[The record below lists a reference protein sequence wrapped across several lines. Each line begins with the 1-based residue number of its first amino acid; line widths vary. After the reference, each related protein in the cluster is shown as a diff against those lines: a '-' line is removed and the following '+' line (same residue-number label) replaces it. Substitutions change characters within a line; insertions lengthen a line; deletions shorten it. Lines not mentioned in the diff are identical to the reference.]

1 MNELNSK
8 MQSKKW
14 DKSKSEVIFIMKK
27 RGSITLFVIILL
39 VLSFLTVT
47 AVNGLSLGGYR
58 FKSFGEVINRG
69 LDLQGGVS
77 VVMEVQADSLKA
89 EELASIK
96 TLLDLRVNKIGVS
109 ETVSTT
115 EGAKRVRID
124 IPGVYNSS
132 DIVTS
137 LQTTGELTFKDPD
150 DKVILTGS
158 DVTSATAILDSS
170 NKPVVSLVLNEA
182 GAAKFETATT
192 ELKGK
197 QISINMDGEELSNP
211 MVNDVITGGE
221 AVITGMGSIAEAQT
235 LAGIINSGA
244 LPYPVKAVQVQTV
257 GPSLGAGVM
266 GNVLTASI
274 IGIALIVAY
283 MVFKYRR
290 PGFLASVAL
299 GFYVWLLLFVF
310 YGIDATLSLAG
321 IAGFL
326 LTIGMAV
333 DANVLIFERI
343 REELHSTSNIHKAI
357 EAGFSNAM
365 SSIIDS
371 NITTIIAGLVLYFVG
386 SGSVKGFAL
395 TLMIGIVISMF
406 SALFITK
413 RLLWLGV
420 KIGFLSKLK
429 DFNVSPDSKRRG
441 NIDFIAKAKI
451 WRIIAAVVFAAGIF
465 FTATNGLNLGLDFA
479 GGTRLVM
486 EVGKEYDKAEMD
498 EIIKAYDAN
507 ALTQTVDGTQIEVRS
522 QALSTETID
531 DLVNEIK
538 EKYTLKDDSIITLD
552 EIGASVGKE
561 LTEGGIKAVLLA
573 TAFMMVYI
581 TLRFKKNY
589 GFASV
594 VALAH
599 DILLLVAVFAIM
611 NISINTPFIAAVL
624 TILGYS
630 INDTIVVF
638 DRVRE
643 NKKLHPGL
651 TSKEVMN
658 MSMND
663 SLTRSIGTLA
673 TTLFTI
679 LSVAIFVPQIRDF
692 ALPISIG
699 VAVGGISTFF
709 IAGPTWIYLE
719 DRVKNRKK

>member
-1 MNELNSK
+1 
-8 MQSKKW
+8 
-14 DKSKSEVIFIMKK
+14 MKK
-27 RGSITLFVIILL
+27 RGNITLFVIILF

-47 AVNGLSLGGYR
+47 AVNGLTLGGYR

-77 VVMEVQADSLKA
+77 VVMEVQADSLEA
-89 EELASIK
+89 DELASIK

-115 EGAKRVRID
+115 EGEKRVRID

-137 LQTTGELTFKDPD
+137 LQTTGELTFKDPEGN
-150 DKVILTGS
+150 VILTGS
-158 DVTSATAILDSS
+158 DVTSATAILDST

-182 GAAKFETATT
+182 GADKFETATT
-192 ELKGK
+192 ELRGK
-197 QISINMDGEELSNP
+197 QISINMDGEELSAP

-221 AVITGMGSIAEAQT
+221 AVITGMGSVAEAQS

-244 LPYPVKAVQVQTV
+244 LPYPVKAIQVQTV

-266 GNVLTASI
+266 GDVLVASI
-274 IGIALIVAY
+274 IGISLIVAY
-283 MVFKYRR
+283 MIIKYRR

-333 DANVLIFERI
+333 DANVLIFERVK
-343 REELHSTSNIHKAI
+343 EELHGTSNIHKAI

-365 SSIIDS
+365 SSIIDA

-413 RLLWLGV
+413 KLLWLGV
-420 KIGFLSKLK
+420 RMGFLSKPK
-429 DFNVSPDSKRRG
+429 DFGVTANSEKKRG
-441 NIDFIAKAKI
+441 IDFIAKAKF
-451 WRIIAAVVFAAGIF
+451 WRIIAAAVFAVGIF

-486 EVGKEYDKAEMD
+486 EVGSDFDKVEMD
-498 EIIKAYDAN
+498 EIVKTYDAN
-507 ALTQTVDGTQIEVRS
+507 AVTQKVDGTQIEVRS

-531 DLVNEIK
+531 DLVNDIK
-538 EKYTLKDDSIITLD
+538 EKYTLEDDSIITLD

-561 LTEGGIKAVLLA
+561 LTESGIKAVILA
-573 TAFMMVYI
+573 TAFMLLYI

-589 GFASV
+589 GFAAV
-594 VALAH
+594 VALVH
-599 DILLLVAVFAIM
+599 DIAFLVAVYAVL

-651 TSKEVMN
+651 SSKEVMN

-663 SLTRSIGTLA
+663 SFTRSIGTLA

-679 LSVAIFVPQIRDF
+679 LSVAIFVPQIRNF

-699 VAVGGISTFF
+699 VVVGGLSTFF
-709 IAGPTWIYLE
+709 IAGPVWIYLE
-719 DRVKNRKK
+719 DRVKNRK

>member
-1 MNELNSK
+1 
-8 MQSKKW
+8 
-14 DKSKSEVIFIMKK
+14 MKR
-27 RGSITLFVIILL
+27 RGNITIFVIILF
-39 VLSFLTVT
+39 VLSFLAVT
-47 AVNGLSLGGYR
+47 AVNGLTLGGYR

-77 VVMEVQADSLKA
+77 VVMEVQAESLEA
-89 EELASIK
+89 SELDSIK

-115 EGAKRVRID
+115 EGEKRVRID

-137 LQTTGELTFKDPD
+137 LQTTGELTFEDPD
-150 DKVILTGS
+150 GNVILSGS
-158 DVTSATAILDSS
+158 DVTSATAMLDST
-170 NKPVVSLVLNEA
+170 NKPIVSLVLNEV
-182 GAAKFETATT
+182 GAEKFEKATT
-192 ELKGK
+192 EFRGQ
-197 QISINMDGEELSNP
+197 QISINMDDEVLSSP

-221 AVITGMGSIAEAQT
+221 AMITGMGSVEEAQN

-244 LPYPVKAVQVQTV
+244 LPYPVKAIQVQTV

-266 GNVLTASI
+266 GDVLTASV
-274 IGIALIVAY
+274 IGLALIVLY
-283 MVFKYRR
+283 MLIKYRR

-299 GFYVWLLLFVF
+299 GFYVWILLFVF

-343 REELHSTSNIHKAI
+343 KEELRLTTNVHKAI
-357 EAGFSNAM
+357 EAGFGNAM
-365 SSIIDS
+365 SSIIDA

-413 RLLWLGV
+413 HLLWLGV
-420 KIGFLSKLK
+420 RMGFLSKPK
-429 DFNVSPDSKRRG
+429 DFGVSETVVEKKQ
-441 NIDFIAKAKI
+441 IDFISGAKY
-451 WRIIAAVVFAAGIF
+451 WRIISAAVLAVGLF
-465 FTATNGLNLGLDFA
+465 FIASRGLNLGLDFA
-479 GGTRLVM
+479 GGTRLVI
-486 EVGKEYDKAEMD
+486 EVGSDFDKTGMD
-498 EIIKAYDAN
+498 EIVKAYDAN
-507 ALTQTVDGTQIEVRS
+507 AVTQKIDGTQIEVRS

-531 DLVNEIK
+531 DLVDDIQ
-538 EKYTLKDDSIITLD
+538 EKYTLEDDSIITLD

-561 LTEGGIKAVLLA
+561 LTESGIKAVILA
-573 TAFMMVYI
+573 TVFMLIYI

-594 VALAH
+594 IALLH
-599 DILLLVAVFAIM
+599 DIAFLVAVYAVLG
-611 NISINTPFIAAVL
+611 ISINTPFIAAVL

-638 DRVRE
+638 DRLRE

-651 TSKEVMN
+651 SSKKLVN

-663 SLTRSIGTLA
+663 SFSRSVGTLL

-699 VAVGGISTFF
+699 VMVGGLSTFF
-709 IAGPTWIYLE
+709 IAGPAWIFLE
-719 DRVKNRKK
+719 ERAKKNRK

>member
-1 MNELNSK
+1 
-8 MQSKKW
+8 
-14 DKSKSEVIFIMKK
+14 MKK
-27 RGSITLFVIILL
+27 RGNITLFVIILF

-47 AVNGLSLGGYR
+47 AVNGLTLGGYR

-77 VVMEVQADSLKA
+77 VVMEVQADSLEA
-89 EELASIK
+89 DELASIK

-115 EGAKRVRID
+115 EGEKRVRID

-137 LQTTGELTFKDPD
+137 LQTTGELTFKDPEGN
-150 DKVILTGS
+150 VILTGS
-158 DVTSATAILDSS
+158 DVTSATAILDST

-182 GAAKFETATT
+182 GADKFETATT
-192 ELKGK
+192 ELRGK
-197 QISINMDGEELSNP
+197 QISINMDGEELSAP

-221 AVITGMGSIAEAQT
+221 AVITGMGSVAEAQS

-244 LPYPVKAVQVQTV
+244 LPYPVKAIQVQTV

-266 GNVLTASI
+266 GDVLVASI
-274 IGIALIVAY
+274 IGLSLIVAY
-283 MVFKYRR
+283 MIIKYRR

-333 DANVLIFERI
+333 DANVLIFERVK
-343 REELHSTSNIHKAI
+343 EELHGTSNIHKAI

-365 SSIIDS
+365 SSIIDA

-413 RLLWLGV
+413 KLLWLGV
-420 KIGFLSKLK
+420 RMGFLSKPK
-429 DFNVSPDSKRRG
+429 DFGVTANSEKKRG
-441 NIDFIAKAKI
+441 IDFIAKAKF
-451 WRIIAAVVFAAGIF
+451 WRIIAAAVFAVGIF

-486 EVGKEYDKAEMD
+486 EVGSDFDKVEMD
-498 EIIKAYDAN
+498 EIVKTYDAN
-507 ALTQTVDGTQIEVRS
+507 AVTQKVDGTQIEVRS

-531 DLVNEIK
+531 DLVNDIK
-538 EKYTLKDDSIITLD
+538 EKYTLEDDSIITLD

-561 LTEGGIKAVLLA
+561 LTESGIKAVILA
-573 TAFMMVYI
+573 TAFMLLYI

-589 GFASV
+589 GFAAV
-594 VALAH
+594 VALVH
-599 DILLLVAVFAIM
+599 DIAFLVAVYAVL

-651 TSKEVMN
+651 SSKEVMN

-663 SLTRSIGTLA
+663 SFTRSIGTLA

-679 LSVAIFVPQIRDF
+679 LSVAIFVPQIRNF

-699 VAVGGISTFF
+699 VVVGGLSTFF
-709 IAGPTWIYLE
+709 IAGPVWIYLE
-719 DRVKNRKK
+719 DRVKNRK

>member
-1 MNELNSK
+1 
-8 MQSKKW
+8 
-14 DKSKSEVIFIMKK
+14 MKK
-27 RGSITLFVIILL
+27 RGNITLFVIILF

-47 AVNGLSLGGYR
+47 AVNGLTLGGYR

-77 VVMEVQADSLKA
+77 VVMEVQADSLEA
-89 EELASIK
+89 DELASIK

-115 EGAKRVRID
+115 EGEKRVRID

-137 LQTTGELTFKDPD
+137 LQTTGELTFKDPEGN
-150 DKVILTGS
+150 VILTGS
-158 DVTSATAILDSS
+158 DVTSATAILDST

-182 GAAKFETATT
+182 GADKFETATT
-192 ELKGK
+192 ELRGK
-197 QISINMDGEELSNP
+197 QISINMDGEELSAP

-221 AVITGMGSIAEAQT
+221 AVITGMGSVAEAQS

-244 LPYPVKAVQVQTV
+244 LPYPVKAIQVQTV

-266 GNVLTASI
+266 GDVLVASI
-274 IGIALIVAY
+274 IGISLIVAY
-283 MVFKYRR
+283 MIIKYRR

-333 DANVLIFERI
+333 DANVLIFERVK
-343 REELHSTSNIHKAI
+343 EELHGTSNIHKAI

-365 SSIIDS
+365 SSIIDA

-413 RLLWLGV
+413 KLLWLGV
-420 KIGFLSKLK
+420 RMGFLSKPK
-429 DFNVSPDSKRRG
+429 DFGVTANSEKKRG
-441 NIDFIAKAKI
+441 IDFISKAKF
-451 WRIIAAVVFAAGIF
+451 WRIIAAAVFAVGIF

-486 EVGKEYDKAEMD
+486 EVGSDFDKVEMD
-498 EIIKAYDAN
+498 EIVKTYDAN
-507 ALTQTVDGTQIEVRS
+507 AVTQKVDGTQIEVRS

-531 DLVNEIK
+531 DLVNAIK

-561 LTEGGIKAVLLA
+561 LTESGIKAVILA
-573 TAFMMVYI
+573 TAFMLLYI

-589 GFASV
+589 GFAAV
-594 VALAH
+594 VALVH
-599 DILLLVAVFAIM
+599 DIAFLVAVYAVL

-651 TSKEVMN
+651 SSKEVMN

-663 SLTRSIGTLA
+663 SFTRSIGTLA

-679 LSVAIFVPQIRDF
+679 LSVAIFVPQIRNF

-699 VAVGGISTFF
+699 VVVGGLSTFF
-709 IAGPTWIYLE
+709 IAGPVWIYLE
-719 DRVKNRKK
+719 DRVKNRK